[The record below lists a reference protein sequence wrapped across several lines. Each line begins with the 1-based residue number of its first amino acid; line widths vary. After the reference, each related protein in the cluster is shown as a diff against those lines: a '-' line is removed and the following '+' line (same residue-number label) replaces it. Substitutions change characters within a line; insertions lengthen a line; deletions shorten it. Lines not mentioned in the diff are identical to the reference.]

1 VIVGGQD
8 FASRE
13 ENGRFVYEDERG
25 LLDLPMPRL
34 VGRHQQI
41 NASTAIAAMRQ
52 FDRSM
57 PTAAIE
63 AGLTHAEWPARLQRL
78 KRGRLAE
85 LAPREAE
92 IWLDGGHNADG
103 GRALAQVMADFE
115 DKSPRPLIL
124 ICGTLATKET
134 RAFLR
139 PFKGLAQEVIA
150 VPISGDHYGRLPAE
164 IAFAA
169 QQEGIPAAASE
180 SVGSALEY
188 LAARDWS
195 APPRILIT
203 GSLYLAGEVL
213 KLDGAGLS

>member
-1 VIVGGQD
+1 
-8 FASRE
+8 
-13 ENGRFVYEDERG
+13 
-25 LLDLPMPRL
+25 L
-34 VGRHQQI
+34 
-41 NASTAIAAMRQ
+41 NAATAIAGVRRFAP
-52 FDRSM
+52 SV
-57 PTAAIE
+57 AVSAVE
-63 AGLTHAEWPARLQRL
+63 SGLTQAEWPARLQRL
-78 KRGRLAE
+78 KRGRVAT

-115 DKSPRPLIL
+115 EKSPRPLIL
-124 ICGTLATKET
+124 ICGTLATKAT

-150 VPISGDHYGRLPAE
+150 VPIGGDHYGRSPADV
-164 IAFAA
+164 AFAA

-188 LAARDWS
+188 LSARDWS

-213 KLDGAGLS
+213 KLDGE